1 MGKRGGC
8 RPVTRAYSAGALG
21 RGRPLPTLVAF
32 TLALAAAS
40 AVGAAEPDLA
50 KTPLDAT
57 AASVLPKL
65 QNSNGIDYM
74 NGGSG
79 TEGVDYMKARIN
91 EFQLQVIF
99 SGRGG
104 EYGVAEKL
112 TILSA
117 GRELISV
124 PDAGPVLM
132 FKLPPGNYTV
142 EATFKGVVEK
152 RNVSVGSGVAR
163 LNWNTARASD

>member
-1 MGKRGGC
+1 MK
-8 RPVTRAYSAGALG
+8 TLIAL
-21 RGRPLPTLVAF
+21 TFAI
-32 TLALAAAS
+32 AAA
-40 AVGAAEPDLA
+40 ATTTAGAAEPELS

-79 TEGVDYMKARIN
+79 TEGVDYMKARGN
-91 EFQLQVIF
+91 EFSLQITF

-112 TILSA
+112 VVSSA

-124 PDAGPVLM
+124 PDAGPLMM
-132 FKLPPGNYTV
+132 FKLPPGTYTV

-152 RNVSVGSGVAR
+152 RNVSVGNGVSKVSWST
-163 LNWNTARASD
+163 LRASD

>member
-1 MGKRGGC
+1 MK
-8 RPVTRAYSAGALG
+8 TLIAL
-21 RGRPLPTLVAF
+21 TLV
-32 TLALAAAS
+32 LAAATS
-40 AVGAAEPDLA
+40 AGAAEPDLS

-65 QNSNGIDYM
+65 QNANGIDYM

-79 TEGVDYMKARIN
+79 TEGVDYMKARGR
-91 EFQLQVIF
+91 EFSLQITF

-112 TILSA
+112 VILSA

-124 PDAGPVLM
+124 PDAGPLMM
-132 FKLPPGNYTV
+132 FKLPPGNYTA

-152 RNVSVGSGVAR
+152 RSVSVGNGISKVSWST
-163 LNWNTARASD
+163 LRASD

>member
-1 MGKRGGC
+1 MK
-8 RPVTRAYSAGALG
+8 TLIAL
-21 RGRPLPTLVAF
+21 
-32 TLALAAAS
+32 TLALAAATTAS
-40 AVGAAEPDLA
+40 AAEPELS

-79 TEGVDYMKARIN
+79 TEGVDYMKARGN
-91 EFQLQVIF
+91 EFPLQITF

-112 TILSA
+112 VVLSA

-124 PDAGPVLM
+124 PDAGPLMM

-142 EATFKGVVEK
+142 EATFKGVMEK
-152 RNVSVGSGVAR
+152 RSVSVGTGISK
-163 LNWNTARASD
+163 LNWNTPRASD

>member
-1 MGKRGGC
+1 MK
-8 RPVTRAYSAGALG
+8 TFIAL
-21 RGRPLPTLVAF
+21 
-32 TLALAAAS
+32 TLALAAATTAG
-40 AVGAAEPDLA
+40 AVEPDLS

-65 QNSNGIDYM
+65 QNANGIDYM
-74 NGGSG
+74 NGGAG
-79 TEGVDYMKARIN
+79 TEGVDYMKARGKD
-91 EFQLQVIF
+91 FSLQITF

-112 TILSA
+112 VVSRA

-124 PDAGPVLM
+124 PDAGPLMM

-152 RNVSVGSGVAR
+152 RSVSVGNAVTKVSWSTR
-163 LNWNTARASD
+163 RASD

>member
-1 MGKRGGC
+1 MK
-8 RPVTRAYSAGALG
+8 TLIAL
-21 RGRPLPTLVAF
+21 
-32 TLALAAAS
+32 TLALAAATTAS
-40 AVGAAEPDLA
+40 AAEPELS

-79 TEGVDYMKARIN
+79 TEGVDYMKARGN
-91 EFQLQVIF
+91 EFPLQITF

-112 TILSA
+112 VVLSA

-124 PDAGPVLM
+124 PDAGPLMM

-142 EATFKGVVEK
+142 EATFKGVTEK
-152 RNVSVGSGVAR
+152 RSVSVGTGISK
-163 LNWNTARASD
+163 LNWNTPRASD

>member
-1 MGKRGGC
+1 MK
-8 RPVTRAYSAGALG
+8 TLIAL
-21 RGRPLPTLVAF
+21 
-32 TLALAAAS
+32 TLALAAATTAS
-40 AVGAAEPDLA
+40 AAEPELS

-79 TEGVDYMKARIN
+79 TEGVDYMKARGN
-91 EFQLQVIF
+91 EFPLQITF

-112 TILSA
+112 VVLSA

-124 PDAGPVLM
+124 PDAGPLMM
-132 FKLPPGNYTV
+132 FKLPPGNYSV
-142 EATFKGVVEK
+142 EATFKGVTEK
-152 RNVSVGSGVAR
+152 RSVSVGTGISK
-163 LNWNTARASD
+163 LNWNTPRASD

>member
-1 MGKRGGC
+1 MK
-8 RPVTRAYSAGALG
+8 
-21 RGRPLPTLVAF
+21 TLIVL
-32 TLALAAAS
+32 TLALAAATT
-40 AVGAAEPDLA
+40 ARAAEPDLA

-65 QNSNGIDYM
+65 QNANGIDYM
-74 NGGSG
+74 NGGAG
-79 TEGVDYMKARIN
+79 TGAVDYMKARGN
-91 EFQLQVIF
+91 EFPLQITF

-112 TILSA
+112 VVSSA

-124 PDAGPVLM
+124 PDAGPLMM
-132 FKLPPGNYTV
+132 FKLAPGNYTL

-152 RNVSVGSGVAR
+152 RSVVVGKGISKVS
-163 LNWNTARASD
+163 WNTLRASE

>member
-1 MGKRGGC
+1 MK
-8 RPVTRAYSAGALG
+8 TLIAL
-21 RGRPLPTLVAF
+21 
-32 TLALAAAS
+32 TLALAAATS
-40 AVGAAEPDLA
+40 AGAAEPDLS

-65 QNSNGIDYM
+65 QNANGIDYM

-79 TEGVDYMKARIN
+79 TEGVDYMKARGK
-91 EFQLQVIF
+91 EFSLQITF

-112 TILSA
+112 VVSSA

-124 PDAGPVLM
+124 PDAGPLM
-132 FKLPPGNYTV
+132 MLKLPPGNYTV
-142 EATFKGVVEK
+142 EATFKGVIEK
-152 RNVSVGSGVAR
+152 RSVAVGNGVTKVSWST
-163 LNWNTARASD
+163 LRASD

>member
-1 MGKRGGC
+1 MK
-8 RPVTRAYSAGALG
+8 TIIAL
-21 RGRPLPTLVAF
+21 
-32 TLALAAAS
+32 TLALAAATTAG
-40 AVGAAEPDLA
+40 AVEPNLA

-65 QNSNGIDYM
+65 QNANGVEYM

-79 TEGVDYMKARIN
+79 TEGVDYMKARGN
-91 EFQLQVIF
+91 EFPLQITF

-104 EYGVAEKL
+104 EYGVAERL
-112 TILSA
+112 VVSSA

-124 PDAGPVLM
+124 PDAGPLM
-132 FKLPPGNYTV
+132 MIKLAPGNYTL

-152 RNVSVGSGVAR
+152 RSVSVGNGISKVSWST
-163 LNWNTARASD
+163 LRASD

>member
-1 MGKRGGC
+1 MK
-8 RPVTRAYSAGALG
+8 TLIAL
-21 RGRPLPTLVAF
+21 
-32 TLALAAAS
+32 TLALVAATTA
-40 AVGAAEPDLA
+40 GAAEPDLS

-65 QNSNGIDYM
+65 QNANGIDYM

-79 TEGVDYMKARIN
+79 TEGVGYMKARGK
-91 EFQLQVIF
+91 EFSLQITF

-112 TILSA
+112 VVASA

-124 PDAGPVLM
+124 SDAGPLM
-132 FKLPPGNYTV
+132 MLKLPPGNYTV
-142 EATFKGVVEK
+142 EATFKGVIEK
-152 RNVSVGSGVAR
+152 RSVAVGNGVTKVSWST
-163 LNWNTARASD
+163 LRASD